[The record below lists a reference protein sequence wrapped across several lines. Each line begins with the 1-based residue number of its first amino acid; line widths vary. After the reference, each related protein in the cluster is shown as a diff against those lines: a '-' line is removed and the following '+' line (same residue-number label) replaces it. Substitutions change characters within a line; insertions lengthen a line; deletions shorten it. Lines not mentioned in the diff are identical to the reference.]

1 MATRAHDV
9 PDSFDPDDARVATA
23 SNGGVARAEMIEHRA
38 RFDRRLHQVTD
49 GVWCV
54 VGNGLSNQ
62 TFVEGPG
69 GLIVID
75 TGDSTEE
82 MAWALAQV
90 REHTDAPVV
99 GVIYSHFHYVGG
111 TQALVD
117 EGASPTMPVWSH
129 AGLMANRSRQAG
141 EVGPVSQYGLVHQFG
156 LLLPPDGPDALVS
169 AGLGP
174 AFRIP
179 ENAPF
184 TEGFLLPTDTFD
196 EAITISLAGLTV
208 ELTPAESDATD
219 SITIW
224 FPDLSVAVNNL
235 AWPALFNV
243 FAIRGEEYR
252 DPRILLAGLDHLIG
266 LRASHLVGAHGPPIS
281 GTEHIH
287 TELTRSRDAIQFMW
301 DQTVRGINKGL
312 THGELTEFVQL
323 PAVYGESYF
332 QSQLYG
338 LVEHHVRQIHTG
350 LRGWFD
356 GDTSQLFPVPP
367 VERAQRLID
376 GFGGT
381 DEVRRQVDAA
391 LADDD
396 VRWALELATWLI
408 RVDPDRADDRR
419 RLAAPLRTIG
429 QRTTSANVRNWCL
442 TRARE
447 LDGELDTSR
456 FRRHRLAKE
465 RIATADPA
473 EVVHILRVML
483 DPDRSGDA
491 NRHIR
496 IEFPDGAAGLH
507 VRNGV
512 AATTDGADADIVLAV
527 DRRTWGDVLNGRR
540 TIAEAI
546 AVGDASTDDDDLV
559 VDILSWFE
567 LGPAHQTRV
576 G

>member
-1 MATRAHDV
+1 MVTFVLPA
-9 PDSFDPDDARVATA
+9 SFDPDDDRLATA
-23 SNGGVARAEMIEHRA
+23 RNGGVARAEMIEHRA
-38 RFDRRLHQVTD
+38 RFDRRLHTVSD
-49 GVWCV
+49 KVWCV

-62 TFVEGPG
+62 TFVEGPD

-75 TGDSTEE
+75 SGDSTEE

-117 EGASPTMPVWSH
+117 AGASPTMPIWSH

-184 TEGFLLPTDTFD
+184 TEGFLPPTDTFD
-196 EAITISLAGLTV
+196 EAVTISLAGLTV

-224 FPDLSVAVNNL
+224 FPELSAAVNNL

-266 LRASHLVGAHGPPIS
+266 LGATHLVGAHGPPIS
-281 GTEHIH
+281 GTERIH

-301 DQTVRGINKGL
+301 DQTVRGVNKGL

-356 GDTSQLFPVPP
+356 GDTPQLFPVPP

-376 GFGGT
+376 GFGGA
-381 DEVRRQVDAA
+381 DEVRRQADAA
-391 LADDD
+391 LADDE
-396 VRWALELATWLI
+396 VRWAIELATWLV
-408 RVDPDRADDRR
+408 RVDPDHADDRR
-419 RLAAPLRTIG
+419 RLATALRTIG
-429 QRTTSANVRNWCL
+429 QRTTSANIRNWCL

-447 LDGELDTSR
+447 LDGDLDTSR
-456 FRRHRLAKE
+456 FRRHRFAGVQ
-465 RIATADPA
+465 ISSADAA
-473 EVVHILRVML
+473 ELVHIMRVML
-483 DPDRSGDA
+483 DPERCGDA
-491 NRHIR
+491 NRHLR
-496 IEFPDGAAGLH
+496 VEFPDGAAGLH
-507 VRNGV
+507 VRHGV
-512 AATTDGADADIVLAV
+512 AATTDGADAEVVLTI
-527 DRRTWGDVLNGRR
+527 DRRPWGDVLNGRR
-540 TIAEAI
+540 TIADVLAADEASATDAE
-546 AVGDASTDDDDLV
+546 AVIEL
-559 VDILSWFE
+559 LSWFE
-567 LGPAHQTRV
+567 LEPTR
-576 G
+576 

>member
-1 MATRAHDV
+1 
-9 PDSFDPDDARVATA
+9 
-23 SNGGVARAEMIEHRA
+23 MIEHRT
-38 RFDRRLHQVTD
+38 RFERRLHEVTD

-62 TFVEGPG
+62 TFVEGPD

-99 GVIYSHFHYVGG
+99 GAIYSHFHYVGG

-117 EGASPTMPVWSH
+117 SGASPTIPIWSH

-156 LLLPPDGPDALVS
+156 LLLPADGPDALVS
-169 AGLGP
+169 AGIGP

-184 TEGFLLPTDTFD
+184 TEGFLPPTNTFD
-196 EAITISLAGLTV
+196 EAVTISLAGLAV

-224 FPDLSVAVNNL
+224 FPEVSLCVNNL

-252 DPRILLAGLDHLIG
+252 DARILLAGLDHMIG
-266 LRASHLVGAHGPPIS
+266 LDAEHLVCAHGPPIS
-281 GTEHIH
+281 GVEYVR

-301 DQTVRGINKGL
+301 DQTVRGVNKGL
-312 THGELTEFVQL
+312 THGELAEFVRL
-323 PAVYGESYF
+323 PDAYGDSYF

-356 GDTSQLFPVPP
+356 GDTAQLFPVPP
-367 VERAQRLID
+367 IERAQRLID
-376 GFGGT
+376 GFGGP
-381 DEVRRQVDAA
+381 DEVRRQADDA

-396 VRWALELATWLI
+396 MRWALELATWLV
-408 RVDPDRADDRR
+408 RVDPDHTDDRR
-419 RLAAPLRTIG
+419 RLATALRTTG
-429 QRTTSANVRNWCL
+429 RRTTAANIRNWCL

-447 LDGELDTSR
+447 LDGDLDVAR
-456 FRRHRLAKE
+456 FRRHRFAQG
-465 RIATADPA
+465 RIATADA
-473 EVVHILRVML
+473 SEMIHILRVLL
-483 DPDRSGDA
+483 DPDRCDNA
-491 NRHIR
+491 DRHVR

-512 AATTDGADADIVLAV
+512 AAPTDGAEADVILTI
-527 DRRTWGDVLNGRR
+527 DRRPWGDVLNGRR
-540 TIAEAI
+540 TIADVLATDEARS
-546 AVGDASTDDDDLV
+546 GDAATVIDF
-559 VDILSWFE
+559 LSWFE
-567 LGPAHQTRV
+567 LERDH
-576 G
+576 

>member
-1 MATRAHDV
+1 
-9 PDSFDPDDARVATA
+9 
-23 SNGGVARAEMIEHRA
+23 MIEHRT
-38 RFDRRLHQVTD
+38 RFERRLHEVTD

-62 TFVEGPG
+62 TFVEGPD

-99 GVIYSHFHYVGG
+99 GAIYSHFHYVGG

-117 EGASPTMPVWSH
+117 SGASPTIPIWSH

-141 EVGPVSQYGLVHQFG
+141 EVGPVSLYGLVHQFG
-156 LLLPPDGPDALVS
+156 LLLPADGPDALVS
-169 AGLGP
+169 AGIGP

-184 TEGFLLPTDTFD
+184 TEGFLPPTNTFD
-196 EAITISLAGLTV
+196 EAVTISLAGLAV

-224 FPDLSVAVNNL
+224 FPELSLCVNNL

-252 DPRILLAGLDHLIG
+252 DPGILLAGLDHMIG
-266 LRASHLVGAHGPPIS
+266 LGAEHLVCAHGPPIS
-281 GTEHIH
+281 GVEYVR

-301 DQTVRGINKGL
+301 DQTVRGVNKGL
-312 THGELTEFVQL
+312 AHGELAEFVRL
-323 PAVYGESYF
+323 PAAYGDSYF

-356 GDTSQLFPVPP
+356 GDTAQLFPVPP
-367 VERAQRLID
+367 IERAQRLID
-376 GFGGT
+376 GFGGP
-381 DEVRRQVDAA
+381 DEVRRQADDA

-396 VRWALELATWLI
+396 MRWALELATWLV
-408 RVDPDRADDRR
+408 RVDPDHTDDRR
-419 RLAAPLRTIG
+419 RLATALRTIG
-429 QRTTSANVRNWCL
+429 RRTTAANIRNWCL

-447 LDGELDTSR
+447 LDGDLDVTR
-456 FRRHRLAKE
+456 FRRHRFVEE
-465 RIATADPA
+465 RIATADA
-473 EVVHILRVML
+473 SEIIHILRVML
-483 DPDRSGDA
+483 DPDRCGNAD
-491 NRHIR
+491 RHVR

-512 AATTDGADADIVLAV
+512 AAPTDGAEADVILTI
-527 DRRTWGDVLNGRR
+527 DRRPWGDVLNGRR
-540 TIAEAI
+540 TIADVLATDEAR
-546 AVGDASTDDDDLV
+546 AGDAATVIDF
-559 VDILSWFE
+559 LSWFE
-567 LGPAHQTRV
+567 LERDH
-576 G
+576 